1 MIRCPM
7 IRIGFS
13 FQALKLFLL
22 FKTFHKQL
30 KNGPIGDTNI
40 GGVNVELGAKPQMG
54 TWARS
59 SAVMAMVHSLTQ
71 PGDW

>member
-22 FKTFHKQL
+22 FKTKQL

-40 GGVNVELGAKPQMG
+40 GGVNLELGAKPQMG

-59 SAVMAMVHSLTQ
+59 SAVMAMVHS
-71 PGDW
+71 PASA